1 MLYKL
6 KENKLESIAFE
17 DFGSIGRKEKE
28 LENIFAQNLEM
39 IYGEYGVLF
48 PVFQERPGQEAPDL
62 CALDKEGNLIIFEF
76 KRSEAPESTT
86 NQIMRYAEI
95 YGQKSY
101 DDLNSIYKKYISKK
115 NGQDNMELV
124 DAHREAFALKE
135 PLKLEYFN
143 HEQKMIIVG
152 SSMDHKLAKTV
163 DYWKSKGVSI
173 DFIPYRLF
181 EIQGEY
187 YLEYFAKPYDY
198 VLNVGNVRGIL
209 FDTNLSY
216 DTDAIW
222 DMFKGNKISAY
233 DERSRCVGYFNKN
246 DYVFYYHKGYGVVAA
261 GKICDN
267 KPHTN
272 KGEAYRKVEFLT
284 PKPECKKDLRGIAP
298 SELSR
303 LLGKGFYY
311 ASTVKRPYLDKEESE
326 RLVDKLKEKY
336 QST

>member
-28 LENIFAQNLEM
+28 LESIFAQNLEM
-39 IYGEYGVLF
+39 IYGEYGILF
-48 PVFQERPGQEAPDL
+48 PIFQERQGQGRPDL

-76 KRSEAPESTT
+76 KRSDVPEGTT

-101 DDLNSIYKKYISKK
+101 DDLNFIYKDYISKK
-115 NGQDNMELV
+115 DGQVNMELV
-124 DAHREAFALKE
+124 DAHREAFALEE

-143 HEQKMIIVG
+143 HKQKMIIIG

-163 DYWKSKGVSI
+163 DYWKSKGISI

-209 FDTNLSY
+209 FDTNL
-216 DTDAIW
+216 T
-222 DMFKGNKISAY
+222 
-233 DERSRCVGYFNKN
+233 
-246 DYVFYYHKGYGVVAA
+246 
-261 GKICDN
+261 
-267 KPHTN
+267 
-272 KGEAYRKVEFLT
+272 L
-284 PKPECKKDLRGIAP
+284 
-298 SELSR
+298 
-303 LLGKGFYY
+303 
-311 ASTVKRPYLDKEESE
+311 
-326 RLVDKLKEKY
+326 
-336 QST
+336 

>member
-1 MLYKL
+1 
-6 KENKLESIAFE
+6 
-17 DFGSIGRKEKE
+17 
-28 LENIFAQNLEM
+28 
-39 IYGEYGVLF
+39 
-48 PVFQERPGQEAPDL
+48 
-62 CALDKEGNLIIFEF
+62 
-76 KRSEAPESTT
+76 
-86 NQIMRYAEI
+86 MRYAEI

-101 DDLNSIYKKYISKK
+101 DDLNSIYKNILAK

-284 PKPECKKDLRGIAP
+284 PKPECKKIYEGLPLVNYPDCWEKASIMHRRLNVLILIKRKVSDLW
-298 SELSR
+298 
-303 LLGKGFYY
+303 
-311 ASTVKRPYLDKEESE
+311 TN
-326 RLVDKLKEKY
+326 
-336 QST
+336 

>member
-1 MLYKL
+1 MLHIPTYFHQSFKQ
-6 KENKLESIAFE
+6 IC
-17 DFGSIGRKEKE
+17 G
-28 LENIFAQNLEM
+28 IFAVSVRYIIGIMSYTLQNF
-39 IYGEYGVLF
+39 IFSVLS
-48 PVFQERPGQEAPDL
+48 QYRH
-62 CALDKEGNLIIFEF
+62 IIFEF
-76 KRSEAPESTT
+76 KRSDVPEGTT

-101 DDLNSIYKKYISKK
+101 DDLNFIYKNYISKK
-115 NGQDNMELV
+115 DGQVNMELV
-124 DAHREAFALKE
+124 DAHREAFALEE

-143 HEQKMIIVG
+143 HKQKMIIIG

-163 DYWKSKGVSI
+163 DYWKSKGISI

-209 FDTNLSY
+209 FDTNLTY

-246 DYVFYYHKGYGVVAA
+246 DYVFY
-261 GKICDN
+261 
-267 KPHTN
+267 
-272 KGEAYRKVEFLT
+272 
-284 PKPECKKDLRGIAP
+284 
-298 SELSR
+298 
-303 LLGKGFYY
+303 
-311 ASTVKRPYLDKEESE
+311 
-326 RLVDKLKEKY
+326 
-336 QST
+336 